1 MHSSEIYFQFMS
13 GCVRLCHT
21 WKKDTSEWF
30 FEYESVTECVG
41 VNETR
46 ERFEI
51 SAFGGNRL
59 YRIIY
64 ANVLYFIVIHG
75 GPLLLIA
82 FFNVKLIHALK
93 RRQRR
98 WAEMGKNWYQQ
109 DVSLVLVVVM
119 CVFIVCQTPTFVDHI
134 LVSISLKQNL
144 SGRAPS
150 VVRVSQ

>member
-1 MHSSEIYFQFMS
+1 MS